1 MNIPDDL
8 DTGEMGG
15 RPVTIMT
22 YDEYG
27 NGVES
32 CNTTRPQVGQESY
45 KDKKW
50 DEDKAL
56 EMDVEDSPSTKGM

>member
-1 MNIPDDL
+1 
-8 DTGEMGG
+8 
-15 RPVTIMT
+15 MT